1 MSSIPGVTSVA
12 TLVVVAL
19 VVVALVVVVAV
30 ALVLVVAVAPP
41 VMISSNDSSISSF
54 VTLTIES
61 IYGWNTSV
69 NFTCSSGVNKGFPFS
84 SNT

>member
-19 VVVALVVVVAV
+19 VVVALVVV